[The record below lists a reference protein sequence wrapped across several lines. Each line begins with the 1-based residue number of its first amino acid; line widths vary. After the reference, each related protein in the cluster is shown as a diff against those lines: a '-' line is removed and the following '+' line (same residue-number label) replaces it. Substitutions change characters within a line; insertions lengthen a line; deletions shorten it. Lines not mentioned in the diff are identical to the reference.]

1 MSYYICI
8 YRELDGCMFLPHL
21 KHFPDVFRQ
30 PVDPESMP
38 STIPTAT
45 WGQDSSCLMV
55 YGITNKRHGG
65 PISWHQRSHHCF
77 FFVGMFRTLSRQKK
91 CSFCNRSISRC
102 VARTVGAFRG
112 KMTNWAHKGSC
123 ILGWSSD
130 IVKIRM
136 LLQMVMGE
144 YWGMHRHTKKTTW

>member
-1 MSYYICI
+1 
-8 YRELDGCMFLPHL
+8 MFLPHL

-65 PISWHQRSHHCF
+65 PISWYQRSHHWF
-77 FFVGMFRTLSRQKK
+77 FFSLGCSGHCRAKK
-91 CSFCNRSISRC
+91 SALFVIAAYRAVLRGQLARS
-102 VARTVGAFRG
+102 GA
-112 KMTNWAHKGSC
+112 K
-123 ILGWSSD
+123 
-130 IVKIRM
+130 
-136 LLQMVMGE
+136 
-144 YWGMHRHTKKTTW
+144 